1 MSTYQVDSEAV
12 LAQATAARHTVE
24 RVQGEVG
31 ALHAQLEQLQASW
44 QGTAASAFRGV
55 VAEWRSAQQRV
66 DDALTTLGAAL
77 GQAGQQYAEIEQ
89 ANARLFSLTSR

>member
-24 RVQGEVG
+24 RVQGEVA
-31 ALHAQLEQLQASW
+31 ALYAQLEQLQASW
-44 QGTAASAFRGV
+44 SGTAATAFRGV
-55 VAEWRSAQQRV
+55 VAEWRAAQQRV
-66 DDALTTLGAAL
+66 DDSLGMLSGAL

-89 ANARLFSLTSR
+89 QNARLFMR